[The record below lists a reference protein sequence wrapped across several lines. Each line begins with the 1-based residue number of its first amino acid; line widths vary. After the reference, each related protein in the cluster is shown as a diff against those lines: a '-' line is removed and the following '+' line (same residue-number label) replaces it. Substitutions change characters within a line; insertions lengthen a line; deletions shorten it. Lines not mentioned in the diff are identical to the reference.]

1 MIELEREEKSAT
13 AAARIKVVGVG
24 GAGGNTINC
33 MIESGFEG
41 ADFYAVNTDA
51 QALKVSRAGTKVQI
65 GLKSTKGLGA
75 GANPEMGKRAVEEDL
90 DKVMEAL
97 SDADIVFVTGGMGG
111 GTGSGVVPVLV
122 KTLKEKGILTIVVVT
137 KPFQFEGKRRA
148 RIAEEAL
155 EKIKA
160 TADTLLII
168 PNQKLLEVVDEKVSM
183 IDAFSMI
190 NDVLNQSV
198 RSISEIITR
207 SGHINVDF
215 ADVREIMKDK
225 GLAVMG
231 TARCSGHDRAKKAAL
246 QAVSSPLLENMS
258 IAGARSVLLNITG
271 GMDLGLQEISDAAS
285 LIYDQVDEE
294 ANIILGSVIDPQMSN
309 EVVVTIIATGFP
321 AVQPES
327 TLPKVE
333 VKLAVEKREPVVAAA
348 RYESVAQAKAALEQP
363 KVVAAPVTAPAVQ
376 KLEEVSIVK
385 KEIVAKQEAHPYVA
399 PIAAYEKPTEMVQ
412 KTAAPV
418 MPKEAAVVEKAPVMV
433 ENACVVVEAPRVEQQ
448 AKPSG
453 TSALDEIKRA
463 AAAAISTPAVKVE
476 KPEVVKV
483 LSEEEEFELL
493 LKEEAELLA
502 RKAALGKA
510 TGRMP
515 EAAVQMHE
523 RTVEEH
529 APAAVQERVVAHAAV
544 DINDLDIPAFMRK
557 NAKEKRA
564 E

>member
-1 MIELEREEKSAT
+1 MIELEREEKSPT
-13 AAARIKVVGVG
+13 AMARIKVVGVG

-122 KTLKEKGILTIVVVT
+122 KALKEKGILTIVVVT

-155 EKIKA
+155 ETIKA

-246 QAVSSPLLENMS
+246 EAVSSPLLENMS

-271 GMDLGLQEISDAAS
+271 GMDLGLQEISEAAS

-294 ANIILGSVIDPQMSN
+294 ANIILGSVIDPQMNN

-348 RYESVAQAKAALEQP
+348 RYQSVAQAKAALEQP
-363 KVVAAPVTAPAVQ
+363 QVVAAPAPTPAVHKQ
-376 KLEEVSIVK
+376 EEAPVMK
-385 KEIVAKQEAHPYVA
+385 KEVVAKQEAQPYVA
-399 PIAAYEKPTEMVQ
+399 PFAAYEKPIEMVQ
-412 KTAAPV
+412 EMAAPV
-418 MPKEAAVVEKAPVMV
+418 MPKEAAVIEQAPVMV
-433 ENACVVVEAPRVEQQ
+433 EKACVVVEAPCVEQQ

-463 AAAAISTPAVKVE
+463 AAAAMSAPAVKVE
-476 KPEVVKV
+476 KPEAAKV
-483 LSEEEEFELL
+483 LTEEEEFELL

-515 EAAVQMHE
+515 EAAVHMHE
-523 RTVEEH
+523 RVAEEQV
-529 APAAVQERVVAHAAV
+529 PAAVQERPAAHGVVDV
-544 DINDLDIPAFMRK
+544 NDLDIPAFMRK